1 MSNIKACIFDL
12 DGTLTNTINAIA
24 HFGNIALAAFG
35 LPEIPVE
42 DYKIYVGDGRDKLI
56 HRMLG
61 VYGKDNAEMF
71 EKVRDV
77 YDENYE
83 NDYLYDTDAYD
94 GIRELL
100 EELKENGIKI
110 AVCSNKPDNVVH
122 FVTDNIFGENYF
134 DAVHGVIDGMPTKPN
149 PFTALEI
156 TKKLGVK
163 PSECLFLGDTNVDI
177 FTAKNAEMT
186 SVGVL
191 WGFRTRNELVY
202 KFVDFLKSAKQKC
215 WQILPIGPTSYGDS
229 PYQSFSTNAGN
240 PYFIDMDI
248 LSEEGL
254 LKKSDYSKLD
264 WGKDRKN
271 VDYETIYE
279 NRFKVLKIA
288 FEEFKKG
295 DLSEFYDFLQKNE
308 RWISNYAL
316 FMSIKNENDGKSWLE
331 WEDGLRKRDSHSL
344 WEFKSSHEDDVM
356 FWEFVQFKFFEQ
368 WNKLKKYANDNGVS
382 IIGDIPIYV
391 ALDSA
396 EVWVY
401 PDLFELDENLVPKA
415 VAGCPPDAFSPTG
428 QLWGNPLYNWD
439 RHREYGFNWWIDR
452 IKSATSLYDVVRID
466 HFRGFEG
473 YYSIPYG
480 DKTAENGQW
489 LKGPGIELFNA
500 VKNELGD
507 LPIIAEDLGFLT
519 EDVHKL
525 LRDSGFPGMKV
536 LEFAFDP
543 REESNYLPYTYNSNS
558 VVYVGTHDNNTVL
571 GWIDELDEDTLEFC
585 KKYIDSEDDIVWKLI
600 KTAMASVSDTAIIQ
614 MQDYLELGSEARMNT
629 PSVLGG
635 NWQWR
640 MGKNDLTDK
649 LAKKIADITCTYGR
663 YERQ

>member
-1 MSNIKACIFDL
+1 MRKSGILMHISSLPSDYGI
-12 DGTLTNTINAIA
+12 GT
-24 HFGNIALAAFG
+24 
-35 LPEIPVE
+35 
-42 DYKIYVGDGRDKLI
+42 
-56 HRMLG
+56 M
-61 VYGKDNAEMF
+61 GKEA
-71 EKVRDV
+71 
-77 YDENYE
+77 
-83 NDYLYDTDAYD
+83 
-94 GIRELL
+94 
-100 EELKENGIKI
+100 
-110 AVCSNKPDNVVH
+110 
-122 FVTDNIFGENYF
+122 
-134 DAVHGVIDGMPTKPN
+134 
-149 PFTALEI
+149 
-156 TKKLGVK
+156 
-163 PSECLFLGDTNVDI
+163 
-177 FTAKNAEMT
+177 
-186 SVGVL
+186 
-191 WGFRTRNELVY
+191 Y

-248 LSEEGL
+248 LREEGL

-428 QLWGNPLYNWD
+428 QLWGNPLYDWD
-439 RHREYGFNWWIDR
+439 AMERDGYNWWLSRIDHAM
-452 IKSATSLYDVVRID
+452 KLYDMVRID
-466 HFRGFEG
+466 HFRAFDT
-473 YYSIPYG
+473 YYAIPA
-480 DKTAENGQW
+480 DATTAEYGEW
-489 LKGPGIELFNA
+489 KKGPGMKLFDT
-500 VKNELGD
+500 VREKLGD
-507 LPIIAEDLGFLT
+507 VNIIAEDLGDIF
-519 EDVHKL
+519 DSVKKL
-525 LRDSGFPGMKV
+525 LSDTGFPGMRV
-536 LEFAFDP
+536 LQFGFNSEGKD
-543 REESNYLPYTYNSNS
+543 SIHLCHNYVNNCVAYT
-558 VVYVGTHDNNTVL
+558 GTHDNDTIMGWLKSADAKAAKMAKSYINANFLEHKNVSFIRSVYASPAALAIIPMQDIL
-571 GWIDELDEDTLEFC
+571 G
-585 KKYIDSEDDIVWKLI
+585 IDSR
-600 KTAMASVSDTAIIQ
+600 
-614 MQDYLELGSEARMNT
+614 GRMNV
-629 PSVLGG
+629 PSTVGG
-635 NWQWR
+635 NWTWR
-640 MGKNDLTDK
+640 MKKPANKKSARLMNKLTTAYLRKPSVTANAKDK
-649 LAKKIADITCTYGR
+649 
-663 YERQ
+663 